1 MLLSLPECGEVV
13 LLSPHPD
20 DEALGCGGTLTLLN
34 RKGVSSTVVFLT
46 DGEKLRG
53 EPSAAIA
60 EKRKEEA
67 RRASKMLGCREPVF
81 LGFPDGEVGDYTDAL
96 SKHIADIIAAQKPDI
111 VFAPSPIDFHQ
122 DHMATARISLELLSK
137 LNSFKLAF
145 YEVYSTIRFT
155 HLIDISEVVEQK
167 KEVILNYRTSL
178 YGKPD
183 IYVHVSLGLNA
194 HRALFTQEK
203 KYYEAFWVLEQPF
216 NTQEITNWLS
226 FGFLTT

>member
-1 MLLSLPECGEVV
+1 MLLTLPECGEVV
-13 LLSPHPD
+13 FLAPHPD
-20 DEALGCGGTLTLLN
+20 DEALGCAGTLTLLN

-46 DGEKLRG
+46 NGEKIQG
-53 EPSAAIA
+53 EPSTVIA

-81 LGFPDGEVGDYTDAL
+81 LGFPDGEVGDHRDAL
-96 SKHIADIIAAQKPDI
+96 SKHIADIIAVKKPDI

-122 DHMATARISLELLSK
+122 DHMATAKISLELLSK
-137 LNSFKLAF
+137 LDSFKLAF

-155 HLIDISEVVEQK
+155 HLIDITEVVEQK

-178 YGKPD
+178 YGRPG

-194 HRALFTQEK
+194 HRSFFTQEK
-203 KYYEAFWVLEQPF
+203 KYYEAFWILEQPF
-216 NTQEITNWLS
+216 NRQEITNWLS
-226 FGFLTT
+226 FGFSIT

>member
-1 MLLSLPECGEVV
+1 
-13 LLSPHPD
+13 
-20 DEALGCGGTLTLLN
+20 
-34 RKGVSSTVVFLT
+34 
-46 DGEKLRG
+46 
-53 EPSAAIA
+53 
-60 EKRKEEA
+60 
-67 RRASKMLGCREPVF
+67 MLGCREPVF